1 MFLGPQTF
9 IVRLL
14 IIFTC
19 AMSSF
24 YTTTKRRGKGLAPGE
39 TERERERE
47 RERQRVAENE
57 VGFRSKNGRWKKDL
71 TIMRV
76 LRTNT

>member
-1 MFLGPQTF
+1 MF

-19 AMSSF
+19 ATSSF
-24 YTTTKRRGKGLAPGE
+24 YTRTDRRGKGLAPGE
-39 TERERERE
+39 TERECVRDGESLKME
-47 RERQRVAENE
+47 LASVLKTAI
-57 VGFRSKNGRWKKDL
+57 GL
-71 TIMRV
+71 TISRV